1 MTKHLLT
8 ALLSSL
14 LTALAVYAIQPI
26 GAAEASAPD
35 RPALAATDPFASRDL
50 SMPPPQA
57 PFDMTPIT
65 PFETVGGLAYE
76 P

>member
-8 ALLSSL
+8 ALLSSIATSL
-14 LTALAVYAIQPI
+14 ALYAIQPI

-35 RPALAATDPFASRDL
+35 RLAPIAASASPDL
-50 SMPPPQA
+50 SMPSPQA

-65 PFETVGGLAYE
+65 PFETVGGLSHE